1 MKPQPAASVL
11 VFAVLLLAAGVF
23 VLAGIAQLAATQ
35 ALIGQ
40 NEWEALDR
48 RIRLQNSRSIARQYV
63 LSTMFA
69 ASISSDISFTS
80 DEGLGGFTLSPISGT
95 NPQDDYWTTISTT
108 NTIMNI
114 KINPFTLMER
124 GGFYRVVVP
133 GSISDGVDNVDW
145 NFQVRTRS
153 PITAGYAVVQHK
165 PANND
170 ITNLSSS
177 AYIDMNQS
185 EQIIGFSEMARMR
198 VSSVSNTDNDPTGY
212 DGYLDVPIGLAAWS
226 PFTGAQVEAI
236 DDPMAP
242 TEVQILIDLGTPDS
256 NQINP
261 VLIYEVP
268 AFADYTVPGTDPEIV
283 LSNLPVVS
291 VRLLGTEISN
301 LAPLQIIVPSSNTNV
316 TSLKLSGRNPGINP
330 PLGRPVYFNL
340 QRISNSGVP
349 FFVSDAGAVGQSWR
363 LGMSAAH
370 SDVVFETPGINIVG
384 GIRTDGAIFGAPS
397 LRPELAPGGLDYIA
411 DRMMWLEDYKTP

>member
-124 GGFYRVVVP
+124 GGFYRV
-133 GSISDGVDNVDW
+133 
-145 NFQVRTRS
+145 
-153 PITAGYAVVQHK
+153 
-165 PANND
+165 
-170 ITNLSSS
+170 
-177 AYIDMNQS
+177 
-185 EQIIGFSEMARMR
+185 
-198 VSSVSNTDNDPTGY
+198 DP
-212 DGYLDVPIGLAAWS
+212 
-226 PFTGAQVEAI
+226 Q
-236 DDPMAP
+236 
-242 TEVQILIDLGTPDS
+242 PD
-256 NQINP
+256 
-261 VLIYEVP
+261 
-268 AFADYTVPGTDPEIV
+268 
-283 LSNLPVVS
+283 
-291 VRLLGTEISN
+291 
-301 LAPLQIIVPSSNTNV
+301 
-316 TSLKLSGRNPGINP
+316 
-330 PLGRPVYFNL
+330 
-340 QRISNSGVP
+340 
-349 FFVSDAGAVGQSWR
+349 
-363 LGMSAAH
+363 H
-370 SDVVFETPGINIVG
+370 
-384 GIRTDGAIFGAPS
+384 
-397 LRPELAPGGLDYIA
+397 GGLCGGSA
-411 DRMMWLEDYKTP
+411 QTGK